1 MSLPPGPTSFR
12 DMLITLPRFAATRY
26 VQPLREGG
34 SLPAVIDTDGG
45 GLFVTKF
52 RGAGQGAK
60 VLVAEII
67 AHGVATAIG
76 LPVPEL
82 AIIDLPDRFGQS
94 EPDPEIQELLKA
106 SRGINIGL
114 RYLDG
119 AFNFDPVAAQ
129 DVVDAAFASSLV
141 WLDAFITNPDRTA
154 RNPNLMVWQ
163 RKPWLIDHGAS
174 LYMHYDWPSV
184 NAARVT
190 TPFPLIRQHVL
201 LLRSGDLE
209 AADREAVAAL
219 SDDRLRAIVASV
231 PDTLLMDP
239 VTGDDSVDAEAA
251 RARYVAYLRDR
262 RKASAAFVASAVE
275 ARDAL
280 RASPN
285 QPYSARR

>member
-1 MSLPPGPTSFR
+1 MS
-12 DMLITLPRFAATRY
+12 IQLPRHQATRY

-34 SLPAVIDTDGG
+34 SLPAVVDTDGG
-45 GLFVTKF
+45 GLFVAKF

-67 AHGVATAIG
+67 AHGIANTIG

-106 SRGINIGL
+106 SRGVNIGM

-119 AFNFDPVAAQ
+119 AFNFDPVAAH
-129 DVVDAAFASSLV
+129 DIVDGPFASQLV
-141 WLDAFITNPDRTA
+141 WLDAYITNPDRTA

-163 RKPWLIDHGAS
+163 RKPWLIDHGAA

-184 NAARVT
+184 NEARIT
-190 TPFPLIRQHVL
+190 TPFPLSKQHVL
-201 LLRSGDLE
+201 LLRSTDIENAGR
-209 AADREAVAAL
+209 AAVAAL
-219 SDDRLRAIVASV
+219 SDDILHSIVASV
-231 PDTLLMDP
+231 PEDLLMDP
-239 VTGDDSVDAEAA
+239 VTGDDSPDASTA
-251 RARYVAYLRDR
+251 RARYLNYLRR
-262 RKASAAFVASAVE
+262 RRDASAAFTAAAVE
-275 ARDAL
+275 ARNVL
-280 RASPN
+280 RAAPT

>member
-1 MSLPPGPTSFR
+1 MSTS
-12 DMLITLPRFAATRY
+12 LPRFSATRY

-34 SLPAVIDTDGG
+34 SLPAVVDTDGG
-45 GLFVTKF
+45 GLFVAKF

-60 VLVAEII
+60 VLVAEVI
-67 AHGVATAIG
+67 AHGIASAIG

-94 EPDPEIQELLKA
+94 EPDSEIQELLKA

-129 DVVDAAFASSLV
+129 EVVDVPFATLLV
-141 WLDAFITNPDRTA
+141 WLDAYITNPDRTA
-154 RNPNLMVWQ
+154 RNPNLLVWQ

-184 NAARVT
+184 TEARVA

-201 LLRSGDLE
+201 LLRTGDLE
-209 AADREAVAAL
+209 AVAETALHALGDDVLRGIVAA
-219 SDDRLRAIVASV
+219 I
-231 PDTLLMDP
+231 PDELLMDP
-239 VTGDDSVDAEAA
+239 VTGDDSPDADTA
-251 RARYVAYLRDR
+251 RARYVTYLRGR
-262 RKASAAFVASAVE
+262 RAASPAFTAAAIE

-280 RASPN
+280 RAAPA

>member
-1 MSLPPGPTSFR
+1 MIMPT
-12 DMLITLPRFAATRY
+12 TLVRFQATRY

-67 AHGVATAIG
+67 AHGIATAIG

-82 AIIDLPDRFGQS
+82 GIIDLPDRFGQS
-94 EPDPEIQELLKA
+94 EPDSEIQDLLKA
-106 SRGINIGL
+106 SRGINVGL

-119 AFNFDPVAAQ
+119 SFNFDPVAAH
-129 DVVDAAFASSLV
+129 DIIDGAFAASVV

-154 RNPNLMVWQ
+154 RNPNLLVWQ

-184 NAARVT
+184 NDVRTT

-201 LLRSGDLE
+201 LLRSGDLA
-209 AADREAVAAL
+209 AADRAAVAAL
-219 SDDRLRAIVASV
+219 TDDVLIDIVSSV
-231 PDTLLMDP
+231 PEDLLMDP
-239 VTGDDSVDAEAA
+239 LTGDESADAVAA
-251 RARYVAYLRDR
+251 RERYVQYLRAR
-262 RKASAAFVASAVE
+262 RGASAGFVAAAHD
-275 ARDAL
+275 AREIL
-280 RASPN
+280 RASPA
-285 QPYSARR
+285 QPFPARR

>member
-1 MSLPPGPTSFR
+1 MS
-12 DMLITLPRFAATRY
+12 IAIPRHRATRY

-34 SLPAVIDTDGG
+34 SLPAVVDTDGG
-45 GLFVTKF
+45 GLFVAKF

-67 AHGVATAIG
+67 AHGVASTIG

-114 RYLDG
+114 RFLDG
-119 AFNFDPVAAQ
+119 AFNFDPVAAH
-129 DVVDAAFASSLV
+129 DVVDGPFSSMLV

-184 NAARVT
+184 NAARIA
-190 TPFPLIRQHVL
+190 TPFPLTKQHVL
-201 LLRSGDLE
+201 LLRTTDID
-209 AADREAVAAL
+209 AAARTAVAAL
-219 SDDRLRAIVASV
+219 PDDVIDAIVASV
-231 PDTLLMDP
+231 PDELLMDP
-239 VTGDDSVDAEAA
+239 VTGDDSIDAETA
-251 RARYVAYLRDR
+251 RARYVHYLRGR
-262 RKASAAFVASAVE
+262 RDASPTFVAAAID

-280 RASPN
+280 RASPT
-285 QPYSARR
+285 QPYAARR

>member
-1 MSLPPGPTSFR
+1 MSTP
-12 DMLITLPRFAATRY
+12 LPRHQATRY

-67 AHGVATAIG
+67 AHGIASALG

-82 AIIDLPDRFGQS
+82 AIIELPDRFGQS
-94 EPDPEIQELLKA
+94 EPDSEIQELLKA

-119 AFNFDPVAAQ
+119 AFNFDPVAAH
-129 DVVDAAFASSLV
+129 DVIDTDFATSLV

-154 RNPNLMVWQ
+154 RNPNLLVWQ
-163 RKPWLIDHGAS
+163 RKPWLIDHGAA

-184 NAARVT
+184 NEARVA

-201 LLRSGDLE
+201 LLRTGDI
-209 AADREAVAAL
+209 AATSRDAVDAL
-219 SDDRLRAIVASV
+219 SNDVLDAIVHAI
-231 PDTLLMDP
+231 PDALLMDP
-239 VTGDDSVDAEAA
+239 VTGDESPDAATA
-251 RARYVAYLRDR
+251 KARYITYLRGR
-262 RKASAAFVASAVE
+262 RVAAPTFVSAAIE
-275 ARDAL
+275 ARELL
-280 RASPN
+280 RASPT

>member
-1 MSLPPGPTSFR
+1 
-12 DMLITLPRFAATRY
+12 

-34 SLPAVIDTDGG
+34 SLPAVVDTDGG
-45 GLFVTKF
+45 GLYVVKF

-67 AHGVATAIG
+67 AHGIASALG

-106 SRGINIGL
+106 SRGANIGL

-119 AFNFDPVAAQ
+119 AFNFDPVAAH
-129 DVVDAAFASSLV
+129 DVVDGPFAASLV
-141 WLDAFITNPDRTA
+141 WMDAYITNPDRTA

-163 RKPWLIDHGAS
+163 RKPWLIDHGAA

-184 NAARVT
+184 DDARVT
-190 TPFPLIRQHVL
+190 TAFPLIRQHVL
-201 LLRSGDLE
+201 LTRAGDIEGAERAAITALTDDILSG
-209 AADREAVAAL
+209 
-219 SDDRLRAIVASV
+219 IVESV
-231 PDTLLMDP
+231 PETLLMDP
-239 VTGDDSVDAEAA
+239 VTGDDSVDVTAA
-251 RARYVAYLRDR
+251 RARYVNYLVR
-262 RKASAAFVASAVE
+262 RRAASAAFTAAAIE
-275 ARDAL
+275 ARDAQ
-280 RASPN
+280 RAMPS

>member
-1 MSLPPGPTSFR
+1 MSTP
-12 DMLITLPRFAATRY
+12 LPRFQATRY

-34 SLPAVIDTDGG
+34 SLPAVVDTDGG

-67 AHGVATAIG
+67 AHGIATAMG

-82 AIIDLPDRFGQS
+82 GIIDLPDRFGQT
-94 EPDPEIQELLKA
+94 EPDSEIQDLLKA
-106 SRGINIGL
+106 SRGVNVGL

-129 DVVDAAFASSLV
+129 DVIDGRFAASLV

-154 RNPNLMVWQ
+154 RNPNLLVWQ

-174 LYMHYDWPSV
+174 LYMHYDWSGV
-184 NAARVT
+184 TDARTT

-209 AADREAVAAL
+209 AADRAAIAAL
-219 SDDRLRAIVASV
+219 TDDVLVDIVASV
-231 PDTLLMDP
+231 PEDLLMDP
-239 VTGDDSVDAEAA
+239 LTGDESADAVSA
-251 RARYVAYLRDR
+251 RDRYVRYLRVR
-262 RKASAAFVASAVE
+262 RTASAGFVAAANE
-275 ARDAL
+275 ARDEL
-280 RASPN
+280 RAAPA
-285 QPYSARR
+285 QPFPARR

>member
-1 MSLPPGPTSFR
+1 MPI
-12 DMLITLPRFAATRY
+12 MLPRFQATRY

-34 SLPAVIDTDGG
+34 SLPAVVDTDAG
-45 GLFVTKF
+45 GLFVAKF

-67 AHGVATAIG
+67 AHGIATALG

-106 SRGINIGL
+106 SRGINVGM

-129 DVVDAAFASSLV
+129 DVIDGAFAASLV
-141 WLDAFITNPDRTA
+141 WLDAYITNPDRTA

-163 RKPWLIDHGAS
+163 RKPWLIDHGAA
-174 LYMHYDWPSV
+174 LYMHYDWQSV
-184 NAARVT
+184 NEARVT

-201 LLRSGDLE
+201 LLRTGDLE
-209 AADREAVAAL
+209 AADRAALAAL
-219 SDDRLRAIVASV
+219 SDETLRGIVDSI
-231 PDTLLMDP
+231 PDALLMDP
-239 VTGDDSVDAEAA
+239 VTGDDSGDAATA
-251 RARYVAYLRDR
+251 KARYVTYLRDR
-262 RKASAAFVASAVE
+262 RKASAAFVAAAVD
-275 ARDAL
+275 AREAL

-285 QPYSARR
+285 QPYTARR

>member
-1 MSLPPGPTSFR
+1 MS
-12 DMLITLPRFAATRY
+12 ITLPRHEATRY

-34 SLPAVIDTDGG
+34 SLPAVVDTDGG

-67 AHGVATAIG
+67 AHGIATAIG
-76 LPVPEL
+76 MPVPEL

-94 EPDPEIQELLKA
+94 EPDPEIQDLLKA
-106 SRGINIGL
+106 SRGVNIGM

-119 AFNFDPVAAQ
+119 AFNFDPVAAH
-129 DVVDAAFASSLV
+129 DVIDGPFAATLV

-163 RKPWLIDHGAS
+163 RKPWLIDHGAA
-174 LYMHYDWPSV
+174 LYMHYDWSAV
-184 NAARVT
+184 TAERVANA
-190 TPFPLIRQHVL
+190 FPLIAQHVL

-209 AADREAVAAL
+209 SADRAAVAAL
-219 SDDRLRAIVASV
+219 TDDVLHDVVASV
-231 PDTLLMDP
+231 PEELLMDP
-239 VTGDDSVDAEAA
+239 VTGDDSADSDTA
-251 RARYVAYLRDR
+251 RNRYRAYLRDR
-262 RKASAAFVASAVE
+262 RKASPIFVAAAIA

-280 RASPN
+280 RAAPA

>member
-1 MSLPPGPTSFR
+1 MS
-12 DMLITLPRFAATRY
+12 ITLSRYQATRY

-34 SLPAVIDTDGG
+34 SLPAVVDTDTG
-45 GLFVTKF
+45 GLFVAKF

-67 AHGVATAIG
+67 AHGIASALG

-106 SRGINIGL
+106 SRGVNIGM

-119 AFNFDPVAAQ
+119 AFNFDPVAAH
-129 DVVDAAFASSLV
+129 DLVDGPFAAALV

-154 RNPNLMVWQ
+154 RNPNLMIWQ
-163 RKPWLIDHGAS
+163 RTPWLIDHGAA

-184 NAARVT
+184 NEARVT

-201 LLRSGDLE
+201 LMRAGDLAGAE
-209 AADREAVAAL
+209 RAAVPAL
-219 SDDRLRAIVASV
+219 SDDVLADIVNSV
-231 PDTLLMDP
+231 PEDLLMDP
-239 VTGDDSVDAEAA
+239 VTGDDSADIVAA
-251 RARYVAYLRDR
+251 RARYVRYLTR
-262 RKASAAFVASAVE
+262 RRAASPAFTAAAVE
-275 ARDAL
+275 ARDAQ
-280 RASPN
+280 RASPSL
-285 QPYSARR
+285 PYAARR

>member
-1 MSLPPGPTSFR
+1 MS
-12 DMLITLPRFAATRY
+12 IQLPRHQATRY

-34 SLPAVIDTDGG
+34 SLPAVVDTDGG
-45 GLFVTKF
+45 GLFVAKF

-67 AHGVATAIG
+67 AHGIANTIG

-106 SRGINIGL
+106 SRGVNIGM

-119 AFNFDPVAAQ
+119 AFNFDPVAAH
-129 DVVDAAFASSLV
+129 DMVDGPFASQLV
-141 WLDAFITNPDRTA
+141 WLDAYITNPDRTA

-163 RKPWLIDHGAS
+163 RKPWLIDHGAA

-184 NAARVT
+184 NEARIT
-190 TPFPLIRQHVL
+190 TPFPLSKQHVL
-201 LLRSGDLE
+201 LLRSTDIENVGR
-209 AADREAVAAL
+209 AAVAAL
-219 SDDRLRAIVASV
+219 SDDILHSIVASV
-231 PDTLLMDP
+231 PEDLLMDP
-239 VTGDDSVDAEAA
+239 VTGDDSPDASTA
-251 RARYVAYLRDR
+251 RARYLNYLRR
-262 RKASAAFVASAVE
+262 RRDASAAFTAAAVE
-275 ARDAL
+275 ARNVL
-280 RASPN
+280 RASPT

>member
-1 MSLPPGPTSFR
+1 MQTPLAR
-12 DMLITLPRFAATRY
+12 HQAIRY

-34 SLPAVIDTDGG
+34 SLPAIVDTDGG

-67 AHGVATAIG
+67 AHGIASAVG
-76 LPVPEL
+76 LPVPEI
-82 AIIDLPDRFGQS
+82 AVIDLPDRFGQS
-94 EPDPEIQELLKA
+94 EPDSEIQQLLKA
-106 SRGINIGL
+106 SRGVNIGL

-129 DVVDAAFASSLV
+129 DVVDASFASLLV

-154 RNPNLMVWQ
+154 RNPNLLVWQ
-163 RKPWLIDHGAS
+163 RKPWLIDHGAA
-174 LYMHYDWPSV
+174 LYMHYDWSSV
-184 NAARVT
+184 NEARVS

-201 LLRSGDLE
+201 LLRTGDMEGAARHAVGAVTNDELE
-209 AADREAVAAL
+209 AIL
-219 SDDRLRAIVASV
+219 ASI
-231 PDTLLMDP
+231 PDELLMDP
-239 VTGDDSVDAEAA
+239 LTGDDSPDAATA
-251 RARYVAYLRDR
+251 RARYMTYLRGR
-262 RKASAAFVASAVE
+262 RAASPAFTAAAIE

-280 RASPN
+280 RASPT

>member
-1 MSLPPGPTSFR
+1 MTIS
-12 DMLITLPRFAATRY
+12 IPRYHATRY

-34 SLPAVIDTDGG
+34 SLPAVVDTDGG
-45 GLFVTKF
+45 GLFVAKF

-67 AHGVATAIG
+67 AHGIASAIG

-119 AFNFDPVAAQ
+119 AFNFDPVAAHEM
-129 DVVDAAFASSLV
+129 VDGPFAAQLV

-184 NAARVT
+184 NDART
-190 TPFPLIRQHVL
+190 ATPFPLIRQHVL

-209 AADREAVAAL
+209 GADRHAVAAL
-219 SDDRLRAIVASV
+219 GDDVLDAIVASV

-239 VTGDDSVDAEAA
+239 VTGDDSPDAATA
-251 RARYVAYLRDR
+251 RSRYSAYLRGR
-262 RKASAAFVASAVE
+262 RAASPAFVAAAVE
-275 ARDAL
+275 ARDVL
-280 RASPN
+280 RASPS

>member
-1 MSLPPGPTSFR
+1 MLLPLSR
-12 DMLITLPRFAATRY
+12 HQATRY

-34 SLPAVIDTDGG
+34 SLPAIVDTDGG

-67 AHGVATAIG
+67 AHGVASAIG
-76 LPVPEL
+76 LPVPEI

-106 SRGINIGL
+106 SRGVNIGL

-119 AFNFDPVAAQ
+119 SFNFDPVAAHE
-129 DVVDAAFASSLV
+129 VVDAQFASLLV
-141 WLDAFITNPDRTA
+141 WLDAYLTNPDRTA
-154 RNPNLMVWQ
+154 RNPNLLVWQ

-184 NAARVT
+184 NEARVT

-201 LLRSGDLE
+201 LLRTGDLD
-209 AADREAVAAL
+209 AAARHATAAVTNAVL
-219 SDDRLRAIVASV
+219 DGILASI
-231 PDTLLMDP
+231 PDELLMDP
-239 VTGDDSVDAEAA
+239 VTGDDSPDAATA
-251 RARYVAYLRDR
+251 RTRYATYLRGR
-262 RKASAAFVASAVE
+262 RAASPVFTAAAVE
-275 ARDAL
+275 AREAL
-280 RASPN
+280 RAAPA
-285 QPYSARR
+285 QPYPARR

>member
-1 MSLPPGPTSFR
+1 
-12 DMLITLPRFAATRY
+12 
-26 VQPLREGG
+26 V
-34 SLPAVIDTDGG
+34 VDTDGG
-45 GLFVTKF
+45 GLFVAKF

-67 AHGVATAIG
+67 AHGIATTIG

-106 SRGINIGL
+106 SRGVNIGL

-119 AFNFDPVAAQ
+119 AFNFDPVAAHE
-129 DVVDAAFASSLV
+129 VVDGPFASLLV

-154 RNPNLMVWQ
+154 RNPNLLVWQ

-174 LYMHYDWPSV
+174 LYMQYDWPSV
-184 NAARVT
+184 NDARIAS
-190 TPFPLIRQHVL
+190 PFPLIRQHVL
-201 LLRSGDLE
+201 LLRTADIEG
-209 AADREAVAAL
+209 AAQRSVASL
-219 SDDRLRAIVASV
+219 SDAVIDGIVASV
-231 PDTLLMDP
+231 PEELLMDP
-239 VTGDDSVDAEAA
+239 VTGDDSADVVAA
-251 RARYVAYLRDR
+251 RARYAAYLRGR
-262 RKASAAFVASAVE
+262 RAASPLFTATALE

-280 RASPN
+280 RAAPS